1 MTVDFK
7 NSETM
12 KNLMRAFA
20 GESQARN
27 RYTFAKEQA
36 LQQNLYV
43 ISEIFHF
50 TAEQEKEHAEIFYHH
65 LKELAG
71 ETISIDGTY
80 PVDITQSVIQLLRF
94 AEHNELEEYGDVYKH
109 FAEVASQEGFPKVA
123 AHFKLIAEIEK
134 THANRF
140 AYFAD
145 LLENNKLF
153 ISDVACDWIC
163 LNCGNII
170 HSTQVPE
177 KCPVCDHDKV
187 YFIRLELAP
196 YTKANL

>member
-1 MTVDFK
+1 MAVDFK

-27 RYTFAKEQA
+27 RYTFAEEQA
-36 LQQNLYV
+36 KQENLYV
-43 ISEIFHF
+43 ISEVFRF

-109 FAEVASQEGFPKVA
+109 FAEVASEEGFKKVA
-123 AHFKLIAEIEK
+123 AHFKLIAEVEK

-153 ISDVACDWIC
+153 VSDVACEWIC
-163 LNCGNII
+163 LNCGNVIN
-170 HSTQVPE
+170 STQVPE
-177 KCPVCDHDKV
+177 KCPVCEHDKG

-196 YTKANL
+196 YTKVSL